1 MNVRLSA
8 CGALLWDAGQL
19 VWDDYLDHRQF
30 ALVDGVERVLRW
42 FTGFRPLDSVR
53 EMADDPGEADHW
65 HKVATVLADN
75 DVLIRE
81 NGPRHQREQAIE
93 QAWRPWGPLA
103 RAYHFSSRSHAG
115 TAMRTAEQDNEE
127 LEAKVLTD
135 PPPPAFWSLPA
146 VSRHALPD
154 VDPGVWRHRDLIDV
168 LHRRRSRRHF
178 GGTALPLDV
187 VAALLKTAA
196 GPLPRADGPLT
207 QAGVTLD
214 PGGVLTDSWQR
225 VFKTSP
231 SGGARHPTEVY
242 LYARDVE
249 GLAPGAYHYAAAD
262 HSLEYLGR
270 RLDDERLVAAVGDQD
285 WVAGAGAPIFYTSV
299 IAQPVEVHLSPCL
312 QGAADGRRS
321 PQPDRLSA
329 GHRGRPAHHVHRGP
343 PRPARRGAPRVRSHR
358 AVGHRHLRHR
368 RRARPLTRTSPSG
381 TPAGALQLSRE
392 APVAPLRAGVTS
404 QVNAWRGSGGG
415 RRAGRGLAPLLRLL
429 TPSLITGWPPYA
441 RRGSGPCRQA
451 GGRTAGAGRCATR
464 GEGVR

>member
-8 CGALLWDAGQL
+8 CGALLWDAGRL

-30 ALVDGVERVLRW
+30 ALADGVERVLRW

-53 EMADDPGEADHW
+53 EMADDPGEAAHW
-65 HKVATVLADN
+65 HQIATVLADN
-75 DVLIRE
+75 DVLICE
-81 NGPRHQREQAIE
+81 NGPRHRREQAVE
-93 QAWRPWGPLA
+93 RAWRPWGPLA
-103 RAYHFSSRSHAG
+103 RAYHFSSRSHAS

-154 VDPGVWRHRDLIDV
+154 PDPHADPGVWRHRDLIDV
-168 LHRRRSRRHF
+168 LHRRRSRRCF
-178 GGTALPLDV
+178 GGAALPLDV

-196 GPLPRADGPLT
+196 GPLPRVDGPLT

-242 LYARDVE
+242 LYARDVD

-262 HSLEYLGR
+262 HSLEHLGR

-285 WVAGAGAPIFYTSV
+285 WVAGAGALIFYTSV
-299 IAQPVEVHLSPCL
+299 IARNQWKYTFPRVYRALLMDVGHLSQTVYLLATAAGLHITFTAALRDELVEELLGCDPAGHL
-312 QGAADGRRS
+312 VIGASVIGAA
-321 PQPDRLSA
+321 
-329 GHRGRPAHHVHRGP
+329 
-343 PRPARRGAPRVRSHR
+343 PAR
-358 AVGHRHLRHR
+358 
-368 RRARPLTRTSPSG
+368 
-381 TPAGALQLSRE
+381 
-392 APVAPLRAGVTS
+392 
-404 QVNAWRGSGGG
+404 
-415 RRAGRGLAPLLRLL
+415 
-429 TPSLITGWPPYA
+429 
-441 RRGSGPCRQA
+441 
-451 GGRTAGAGRCATR
+451 
-464 GEGVR
+464 